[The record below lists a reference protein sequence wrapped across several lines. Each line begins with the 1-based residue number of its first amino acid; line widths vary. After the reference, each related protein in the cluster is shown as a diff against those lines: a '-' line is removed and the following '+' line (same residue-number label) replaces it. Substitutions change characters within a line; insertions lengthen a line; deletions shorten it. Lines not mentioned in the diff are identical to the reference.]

1 MSYDSVPILKDF
13 AGRTAFV
20 TGGAHGIGIGLVR
33 ALLAEGCK
41 VAIADIRKDSIERA
55 LSEVKNPRAMGV
67 EVDVSSRDAMR
78 RAADEVEA
86 KFGPVSLLF
95 NNAGINLFQTIED
108 SSYDDWDWI
117 MGANLHGPINGVMT
131 FAPRMVAAGAGGY
144 IVNTASMA
152 AFLAAGV
159 PAIYNTTKFAV
170 RGMAESMRGSLAPH
184 GIGVSVLCPGL
195 VKSYIYASDDIRPE
209 RLKGGAKPVDRKNVQ
224 RLADI
229 HEFGMEPDV
238 IAARVLDAMRENR
251 FYIFTH
257 PEFKDELRELFDEV
271 LADFRDYPPDPGF
284 EQRIGFEKTRRES
297 YVRQR
302 KGLKGSKAP

>member
-1 MSYDSVPILKDF
+1 MKDF

-20 TGGAHGIGIGLVR
+20 TGGANGIGIGLVR

-41 VAIADIRKDSIERA
+41 VAIADIRPQAVERA
-55 LSEVKNPRAMGV
+55 LRELGSPMAMGV
-67 EVDVSSRDAMR
+67 TVDVGSREAMA

-86 KFGPVSLLF
+86 KFGVVSLLF
-95 NNAGINLFQTIED
+95 NNAGINLFQAIEA
-108 SSYDDWDWI
+108 SSYDDWDWV
-117 MGANLHGPINGVMT
+117 MGVNLHGPINGVMT
-131 FAPRMVAAGAGGY
+131 FAPRMIAAAAGGY

-152 AFLAAGV
+152 GLLAAGV
-159 PAIYNTTKFAV
+159 PGIYNTTKFAV
-170 RGMAESMRGSLAPH
+170 RGMSECLRASLAPH

-238 IAARVLDAMRENR
+238 VAARVLEAMRENR
-251 FYIFTH
+251 FHIFTH
-257 PEFKDELRELFDEV
+257 PEFKEELRELFDEI
-271 LADFRDYPPDPGF
+271 LADFRDYAPDAGF
-284 EQRIGFEKTRRES
+284 EQRTGFEKTRRES
-297 YVRQR
+297 YKKQR
-302 KGLKGSKAP
+302 RGLKT

>member
-1 MSYDSVPILKDF
+1 MKDF

-20 TGGAHGIGIGLVR
+20 TGGANGIGIGVVR

-41 VAIADIRKDSIERA
+41 VAIADIRAESIDHA
-55 LSEVKNPRAMGV
+55 LQGLNNPKAMGV
-67 EVDVSSRDAMR
+67 QVDVSSRQEMT

-95 NNAGINLFQTIED
+95 NNAGINLFQTAED
-108 SSYDDWDWI
+108 SSYDDWDWV
-117 MGANLHGPINGVMT
+117 MGVNLHGPINGVMT
-131 FAPRMVAAGAGGY
+131 FAPRMIKAGKGGY

-170 RGMAESMRGSLAPH
+170 RGLSESLRASLAPH

-195 VKSYIYASDDIRPE
+195 VKSYIYASNDIRPE
-209 RLKGGAKPVDRKNVQ
+209 RLKREAKPVDAANVK

-238 IAARVLDAMRENR
+238 IAARVLEAMRENR
-251 FYIFTH
+251 FHIFTH
-257 PEFKDELRELFDEV
+257 PEFKDELSELFAEV
-271 LADFRDYPPDPGF
+271 LQDFRDYPHDPGF
-284 EQRIGFEKTRRES
+284 EQRTGFEKTRRES
-297 YVRQR
+297 YKKQR
-302 KGLKGSKAP
+302 KALKGSA

>member
-1 MSYDSVPILKDF
+1 MKDF

-20 TGGAHGIGIGLVR
+20 TGGAHGIGIGLAR

-41 VAIADIRKDSIERA
+41 VAIADIRKDAIERV
-55 LSEVKNPRAMGV
+55 LKTLDNTRAMGV
-67 EVDVSSRDAMR
+67 ELDVASRDAMA
-78 RAADEVEA
+78 RAADQVEA
-86 KFGPVSLLF
+86 KFGSVSLLF
-95 NNAGINLFQTIED
+95 NNAGVNLFQSIED

-117 MGANLHGPINGVMT
+117 MGVNLQGPINGVMT
-131 FAPRMVAAGAGGY
+131 FAPRMVTARAGGY

-159 PAIYNTTKFAV
+159 PGIYNTTKFAV
-170 RGMAESMRGSLAPH
+170 RGMSESLRASLAPH

-209 RLKGGAKPVDRKNVQ
+209 RFKAGAKPVDRSNVK

-251 FYIFTH
+251 FHIFTH
-257 PEFKDELRELFDEV
+257 PEFRDELRELFDEV
-271 LADFRDYPPDPGF
+271 LTDFRDYPADPGY
-284 EQRIGFEKTRRES
+284 EKRTGFEKTRRES
-297 YVRQR
+297 YRRQR
-302 KGLKGSKAP
+302 QGLKGS